1 MSWLSYFY
9 PQTVGRFT
17 SFYNKDI
24 RVVEEQGRYKIL
36 VNGSRQSGPYIEM
49 LWRKALSSF
58 SITKNLPVKRILV
71 LGVAGGNVIHLLR
84 KMYPSASI
92 VGVDID
98 QVMIDIGKQ
107 YFGLAGITK
116 LQLVRVDAK
125 AFIAQKNQ
133 KHRFDLVIV
142 DTFFGR
148 HSASFVTTRQFLL
161 NLKALLRPEGAVII
175 NYLRELEYQTKSEQF
190 FQTLQGIF
198 PLVRDKPIFR
208 NRFFYAQ

>member
-71 LGVAGGNVIHLLR
+71 LGVAGGNLIHLLR

-98 QVMIDIGKQ
+98 QVMIDI
-107 YFGLAGITK
+107 
-116 LQLVRVDAK
+116 
-125 AFIAQKNQ
+125 
-133 KHRFDLVIV
+133 
-142 DTFFGR
+142 
-148 HSASFVTTRQFLL
+148 
-161 NLKALLRPEGAVII
+161 
-175 NYLRELEYQTKSEQF
+175 
-190 FQTLQGIF
+190 
-198 PLVRDKPIFR
+198 
-208 NRFFYAQ
+208 